1 MASPVIQRSPVP
13 SSSFPL
19 QRLST
24 FKDRTTN
31 TPTLAIATP
40 QSSITPATAPLSLSS
55 PLDSFASDPIFSAFL
70 SPDFDSTRFSSA
82 ALSSGSVAARAE
94 KLQDGICLLEKQL
107 RSEVFSRHHDLL
119 SQLSSLKDAYS
130 ALAALR
136 FAVSNLQSSVR
147 RVHSEILQR
156 YGCRKLSRLENLEVL
171 DLGGNDF
178 NNSILPCLS
187 AISTLKNL
195 SLDSNSLEGLFPIQ
209 EFSHLKNLEALDIS
223 YNKIRGSLSFKE
235 LATLGNMVTLD
246 LCGNQLSKVSSIEA
260 MSSLKA
266 LSFYYN
272 KLSDFSIFQ
281 GEQEEVEFTT
291 KSRTYSYGGNILN
304 FMSGLDLS
312 CNQLTG
318 EIPTQLGD
326 LSGILALNL
335 SHNHLNGS
343 IPVSL
348 AMLKQIESLDLS
360 YNSLSGEIPSQLAD
374 LNFLAIFNVS
384 YNKLSGRTPEK
395 GQFAT
400 FDESNYEGN
409 PDLCGPLLKRSCSS
423 TAAPPTPSSDGEKND
438 TAIDME
444 DFYWSFMASY
454 IIVLSALLVILCINP
469 SWRRAWFRLIHLWIL
484 RCFIQY

>member
-13 SSSFPL
+13 SSSSPL

-31 TPTLAIATP
+31 TPTSAIATP

-82 ALSSGSVAARAE
+82 ALSSGSVAALCRKAPGWHLPPRE
-94 KLQDGICLLEKQL
+94 TAPL
-107 RSEVFSRHHDLL
+107 R
-119 SQLSSLKDAYS
+119 
-130 ALAALR
+130 
-136 FAVSNLQSSVR
+136 
-147 RVHSEILQR
+147 
-156 YGCRKLSRLENLEVL
+156 GCRKLSRLENLEVL

-291 KSRTYSYGGNILN
+291 KSRTYSYG
-304 FMSGLDLS
+304 D
-312 CNQLTG
+312 
-318 EIPTQLGD
+318 
-326 LSGILALNL
+326 
-335 SHNHLNGS
+335 
-343 IPVSL
+343 
-348 AMLKQIESLDLS
+348 
-360 YNSLSGEIPSQLAD
+360 
-374 LNFLAIFNVS
+374 
-384 YNKLSGRTPEK
+384 NKLSGRTPEK

-469 SWRRAWFRLIHLWIL
+469 PWRRAWFRLIHLWIL